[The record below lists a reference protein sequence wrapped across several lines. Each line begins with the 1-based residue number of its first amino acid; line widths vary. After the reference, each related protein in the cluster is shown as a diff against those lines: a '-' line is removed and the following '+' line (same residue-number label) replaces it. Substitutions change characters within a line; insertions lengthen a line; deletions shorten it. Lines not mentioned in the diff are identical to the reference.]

1 MVNTADKSALSP
13 RKKKM
18 LHTWKL
24 MVKHRWTYFLLIP
37 TFVILLLFHYFP
49 MYGIQL
55 AFKEF
60 VIRKGISGS
69 PWVGMKHFEVLM
81 KSAVFKRSVVNTLF
95 ISFYKLIFG
104 FPATIIFALI
114 LNELKPMRYKKLA
127 QTISYLPHFVS
138 WVIMGGIITEMLS
151 PSRGVVNYITSLV
164 GIESR
169 HFLIEPE
176 SFRTIVVIT
185 GMWKEIGWG
194 SIIYLAAIAGI
205 NTELYEAA
213 EIDGASRVRI
223 IRHII
228 IPELMSVISI
238 QFILQ
243 LGGILNA
250 GFDQIFNLYN
260 SLTYSTGDII
270 DTYVYRVGLQDKLQY
285 SLSTAI
291 GLFKNVVG
299 LILVITTNAVVRRLG
314 EGDKGLW

>member
-1 MVNTADKSALSP
+1 
-13 RKKKM
+13 
-18 LHTWKL
+18 
-24 MVKHRWTYFLLIP
+24 
-37 TFVILLLFHYFP
+37 VI
-49 MYGIQL
+49 
-55 AFKEF
+55 
-60 VIRKGISGS
+60 
-69 PWVGMKHFEVLM
+69 
-81 KSAVFKRSVVNTLF
+81 NTLF

-104 FPATIIFALI
+104 FPANIIFALMM
-114 LNELKPMRYKKLA
+114 NELKPMKYKRVA

-138 WVIMGGIITEMLS
+138 WIIMGGIITEMLS
-151 PSRGVVNYITSLV
+151 PSRGVINYLTGLL
-164 GIESR
+164 GFAPR
-169 HFLIEPE
+169 HFLTEPE

-185 GMWKEIGWG
+185 GMWKELGWG
-194 SIIYLAAIAGI
+194 AIIYMAAIAGI

-213 EIDGASRVRI
+213 QIDGASRIRI

-228 IPELMSVISI
+228 IPELMTVISI

-260 SLTYSTGDII
+260 SLTYATGDII

-291 GLFKNVVG
+291 GLFKNVIG
-299 LILVITTNAVVRRLG
+299 LALVLTTNAVVRRLG